1 MKLILKNPESNEEP
15 QEALL
20 EKNPESDQQT
30 HQESLLLDENSK
42 TNMQQVNEE
51 EVSANISK
59 NEESFKRKGVWY
71 ECAMHCNYRTMIS
84 YNMKQHEVGHKRNQ
98 SIKCALCS
106 FSSNK
111 EFVVTRHWRLHH
123 RQHTSTFE
131 AEISTPLQVL
141 I

>member
-1 MKLILKNPESNEEP
+1 MKFIWKNPVTNEEH

-20 EKNPESDQQT
+20 EKNSESHQQT
-30 HQESLLLDENSK
+30 HQESLLLEENSK
-42 TNMQQVNEE
+42 TNMQQVNED
-51 EVSANISK
+51 EVSAISK

-131 AEISTPLQVL
+131 ADISTPLQVL
-141 I
+141 IY